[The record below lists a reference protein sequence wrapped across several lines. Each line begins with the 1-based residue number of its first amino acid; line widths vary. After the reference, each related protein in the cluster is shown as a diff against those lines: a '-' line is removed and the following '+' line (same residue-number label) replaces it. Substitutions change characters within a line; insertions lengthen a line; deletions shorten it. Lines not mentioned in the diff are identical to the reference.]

1 MGSLKIYFERE
12 GRGEAAPDE
21 TDGNGRSRR
30 AMQTYADYGRVV
42 QVSVLSARIT
52 KLPTRPLNRAN
63 PIERLTDRPTDP
75 LTD

>member
-63 PIERLTDRPTDP
+63 PIDRPTDRLP
-75 LTD
+75 SQ